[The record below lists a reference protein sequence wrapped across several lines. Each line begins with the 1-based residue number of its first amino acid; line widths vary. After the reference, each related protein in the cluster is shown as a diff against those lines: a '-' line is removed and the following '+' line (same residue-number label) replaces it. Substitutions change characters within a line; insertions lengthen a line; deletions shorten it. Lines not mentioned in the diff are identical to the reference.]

1 MITYIKKSLEKMAN
15 SEGIVVYCTKGNVIF
30 SSTGEIINTE
40 KSVRKHK
47 INRSVI
53 FPVFEGIKKYETS
66 NFWINLM
73 TRFSKNMLHKDFKF
87 LNNVLYY
94 KATTKKH
101 RDEIFLDPEDLE
113 NTHKIFKEFMR
124 KKGFLSQEEKE
135 DINKIVELD
144 NNKERTVIECWKDV
158 AKNQDYYIR
167 EFIIDMKDKL
177 ELNLEEQSNLESN
190 IRIGISSEFFNNDN
204 IVIEDEKISKIDN
217 LIWDK
222 KKRKFSIKTEGVKI
236 KKKTEK
242 KDPNKIFTSYT
253 IETSNDNTFL
263 VYQELKDLLIEKKWT
278 KFLEIILNNKE

>member
-1 MITYIKKSLEKMAN
+1 MS

-66 NFWINLM
+66 SFWLNLM

-101 RDEIFLDPEDLE
+101 RDEIFLDAEDLE
-113 NTHKIFKEFMR
+113 NTHKIFKEFMK

-135 DINKIVELD
+135 SINKIVELD
-144 NNKERTVIECWKDV
+144 NNKERNIIENWKDV
-158 AKNQDYYIR
+158 VKNQDYYIR
-167 EFIIDMKDKL
+167 EFIIDMKEKYDL
-177 ELNLEEQSNLESN
+177 TYEEQSNLESN
-190 IRIGISSEFFNNDN
+190 IRIGISSEFFNQEN
-204 IVIEDEKISKIDN
+204 IIFENEKIDRIEN
-217 LIWDK
+217 LVWDEEE
-222 KKRKFSIKTEGVKI
+222 RKFSINTEGIKL
-236 KKKTEK
+236 KKKSEK
-242 KDPNKIFTSYT
+242 RDPNKIFTSYT
-253 IETSNDNTFL
+253 IETSNDNMFM
-263 VYQELKDLLIEKKWT
+263 VYQELKDLSIEKKWN
-278 KFLEIILNNKE
+278 KFLEIIMNNKD

>member
-1 MITYIKKSLEKMAN
+1 MS

-66 NFWINLM
+66 SFWLNLM

-101 RDEIFLDPEDLE
+101 RDEIFLDAEDLE
-113 NTHKIFKEFMR
+113 NTHKIFKDFMK

-135 DINKIVELD
+135 SINRIVELD
-144 NNKERTVIECWKDV
+144 NNKERNTIENWKDV
-158 AKNQDYYIR
+158 VKNQDYYIR
-167 EFIIDMKDKL
+167 EFIIDMKEKYDL
-177 ELNLEEQSNLESN
+177 SYEEQSNLESN
-190 IRIGISSEFFNNDN
+190 IRIGISSEFFNQEN
-204 IVIEDEKISKIDN
+204 IIFENEKIERIEN
-217 LIWDK
+217 LVWDETE
-222 KKRKFSIKTEGVKI
+222 RKFSINTEGIKL
-236 KKKTEK
+236 KKKSEK
-242 KDPNKIFTSYT
+242 RDPNKIFTSYT
-253 IETSNDNTFL
+253 IETSNDNML
-263 VYQELKDLLIEKKWT
+263 MVYQELKDLSIEKKWN
-278 KFLEIILNNKE
+278 KFLEIIMNNKD

>member
-1 MITYIKKSLEKMAN
+1 MS

-66 NFWINLM
+66 SFWLNLM

-101 RDEIFLDPEDLE
+101 RDEIFLDAEDLE
-113 NTHKIFKEFMR
+113 NSHKIFKEFMK

-135 DINKIVELD
+135 SINKIVELD
-144 NNKERTVIECWKDV
+144 NNKERNIIENWKDV
-158 AKNQDYYIR
+158 VKNQDYYIR
-167 EFIIDMKDKL
+167 EFIIDMKEKYDL
-177 ELNLEEQSNLESN
+177 TYEEQSNLESN
-190 IRIGISSEFFNNDN
+190 IRIGISSEFFNQEN
-204 IVIEDEKISKIDN
+204 IIFENEKIDRIEN
-217 LIWDK
+217 LVWDEEE
-222 KKRKFSIKTEGVKI
+222 RKFSINTEGIKL
-236 KKKTEK
+236 KKKSEK
-242 KDPNKIFTSYT
+242 RDPNKIFTSYT
-253 IETSNDNTFL
+253 IETSNDNMFM
-263 VYQELKDLLIEKKWT
+263 VYQELKDLSIEKKWN
-278 KFLEIILNNKE
+278 KFLEIIMNNKD

>member
-1 MITYIKKSLEKMAN
+1 MS

-66 NFWINLM
+66 SFWLNLM

-101 RDEIFLDPEDLE
+101 RDEIFLDAEDLE
-113 NTHKIFKEFMR
+113 NTHIIFKEFMK

-135 DINKIVELD
+135 SINKIVELD
-144 NNKERTVIECWKDV
+144 NNKERNMIETWKDV
-158 AKNQDYYIR
+158 VKNQDYYIR
-167 EFIIDMKDKL
+167 EFIIEMKEKHDL
-177 ELNLEEQSNLESN
+177 SFEEQSNLESN
-190 IRIGISSEFFNNDN
+190 IRIGISSEFFNQDN
-204 IVIEDEKISKIDN
+204 IIFENEKINRIEN
-217 LIWDK
+217 LVWDK
-222 KKRKFSIKTEGVKI
+222 TERKFSINTEGIKL
-236 KKKTEK
+236 KKKSEK
-242 KDPNKIFTSYT
+242 RDPNKIFTSYT
-253 IETSNDNTFL
+253 IETSNDNMFM
-263 VYQELKDLLIEKKWT
+263 VYHELKR
-278 KFLEIILNNKE
+278 FVN

>member
-1 MITYIKKSLEKMAN
+1 MS

-66 NFWINLM
+66 SFWLNLM

-101 RDEIFLDPEDLE
+101 RDEIFLDAEDLE
-113 NTHKIFKEFMR
+113 NTHIIFKEFMK

-135 DINKIVELD
+135 SINKIVELD
-144 NNKERTVIECWKDV
+144 NNKERNMIETWKDV
-158 AKNQDYYIR
+158 VKNQDYYIR
-167 EFIIDMKDKL
+167 EFIIEMKEKHDL
-177 ELNLEEQSNLESN
+177 SFEEQSNLESN
-190 IRIGISSEFFNNDN
+190 IRIGISSEFFNQDN
-204 IVIEDEKISKIDN
+204 IIFENEKINRIEN
-217 LIWDK
+217 LVWDK
-222 KKRKFSIKTEGVKI
+222 IERKFSINTEGIKL
-236 KKKTEK
+236 KKKSEK
-242 KDPNKIFTSYT
+242 RDPNKIFTSYT
-253 IETSNDNTFL
+253 IETSNDNMFM
-263 VYQELKDLLIEKKWT
+263 VYHELKDLSIEKKWN
-278 KFLEIILNNKE
+278 KFLEIIMNNKN

>member
-1 MITYIKKSLEKMAN
+1 MS

-66 NFWINLM
+66 SFWLNLM

-101 RDEIFLDPEDLE
+101 RDEIFLDAEDLE
-113 NTHKIFKEFMR
+113 NTHKIFKEFMK

-135 DINKIVELD
+135 SINKIVELD
-144 NNKERTVIECWKDV
+144 NNKERNIIENWKDV
-158 AKNQDYYIR
+158 VKNQDYYIR
-167 EFIIDMKDKL
+167 EFIIDMKEKY
-177 ELNLEEQSNLESN
+177 NLTYEEQSNLESN
-190 IRIGISSEFFNNDN
+190 IRIGISSEFFNQEN
-204 IVIEDEKISKIDN
+204 IIFENEKIDRIEN
-217 LIWDK
+217 LVWDEEE
-222 KKRKFSIKTEGVKI
+222 RKFSINTEGIKL
-236 KKKTEK
+236 KKKSEK
-242 KDPNKIFTSYT
+242 RDPNKIFTSYT
-253 IETSNDNTFL
+253 IETSNDNMFM
-263 VYQELKDLLIEKKWT
+263 VYQELKDLSIEKKWN
-278 KFLEIILNNKE
+278 KFLEIIMNNKD

>member
-1 MITYIKKSLEKMAN
+1 MS

-66 NFWINLM
+66 SFWLNLM

-101 RDEIFLDPEDLE
+101 RDEIFLDAEDLE
-113 NTHKIFKEFMR
+113 NTHIIFKEFMK

-135 DINKIVELD
+135 SINKIVELD
-144 NNKERTVIECWKDV
+144 NNKERNMIETWKDV
-158 AKNQDYYIR
+158 VKNQDYYIR
-167 EFIIDMKDKL
+167 EFIIEMKEKHDL
-177 ELNLEEQSNLESN
+177 SFEEQSNLESN
-190 IRIGISSEFFNNDN
+190 IRIGISSEFFNQDN
-204 IVIEDEKISKIDN
+204 IIFENEKINRIEN
-217 LIWDK
+217 LVWDK
-222 KKRKFSIKTEGVKI
+222 TERKFSINTEGIKL
-236 KKKTEK
+236 KKKSEK
-242 KDPNKIFTSYT
+242 RDPNKIFTSYT
-253 IETSNDNTFL
+253 IETSNDNMFM
-263 VYQELKDLLIEKKWT
+263 VYHELKDLSIEKKWN
-278 KFLEIILNNKE
+278 KFLEIIMNNKN